1 MVARFD
7 MPFLGVLIG
16 LVFVLT
22 AAGGPEPSPQSAVPI
37 RVIAT
42 SSSVD
47 FPDEVVLTLEAESDA
62 RISEVRLYYRLG
74 SRNVRV
80 YGYPD
85 FTPSTRVKADFRIK
99 TGGSN
104 YLPSGVDIT
113 YSYTIRDE
121 NGNAFET
128 DSFTLEY
135 KDPTFEWERIV
146 RDELVV
152 LYHDRPFDRVDEVA
166 GDVAERTA
174 EVKSLLGLETSKPQ
188 KAVIFNGTR
197 EASRSFP
204 VISDRASQDG
214 LYAGFAYGDYDLFV
228 LVGLSRSGM
237 VHEMTHLLI
246 DEAID
251 SPFAVLPS
259 WLNEGLAMYFEPG
272 SGRRDSTVLRA
283 AQRDELLSLRS
294 MGSVPGQPSDV
305 RLFYAQAQSIVHY
318 MMETYGRERMGTML
332 RAINEGNRVDQAIQ
346 VAYGISIDDIELEW
360 QGQLGGTVSATP
372 AGDPG
377 TLGTTAIIAGSAA
390 IAVVAVIIRWL
401 RRIMAG
407 PVAEVDDP

>member
-1 MVARFD
+1 LKFAT
-7 MPFLGVLIG
+7 PLIG

-22 AAGGPEPSPQSAVPI
+22 AAGGPELSPQMAVPI
-37 RVIAT
+37 HVVST
-42 SSSVD
+42 SSSVH

-74 SRNVRV
+74 SRTVRV

-113 YSYTIRDE
+113 YNYRIVDE
-121 NGNAFET
+121 DGNAFET

-135 KDPTFEWERIV
+135 KDPTFQWKSIEH
-146 RDELVV
+146 DGFVV
-152 LYHDRPFDRVDEVA
+152 LYHDRPFERVDEVA
-166 GDVAERTA
+166 GDVAERLA
-174 EVKSLLGLETSKPQ
+174 EVKDLLGLETSKPQ
-188 KAVIFNGTR
+188 KAVIFNGSR

-214 LYAGFAYGDYDLFV
+214 IYAGFAYGDYDLFV
-228 LVGLSRSGM
+228 LVGLSLSGM

-283 AQRDELLSLRS
+283 AERDELLSLRS
-294 MGSVPGQPSDV
+294 TGSVPGRPSDV
-305 RLFYAQAQSIVHY
+305 RLFYAQAQSIVDY
-318 MMETYGRERMGTML
+318 MMETYGPERMGTTL
-332 RAINEGNRVDQAIQ
+332 KAINEGNRIDQAVQ
-346 VAYGISIDDIELEW
+346 VAYGMSLDDLEREW

-377 TLGTTAIIAGSAA
+377 TLGTTAIIAGSVV

-401 RRIMAG
+401 RRIMGG
-407 PVAEVDDP
+407 PVVEDPEL

>member
-1 MVARFD
+1 MKSAA
-7 MPFLGVLIG
+7 LLLG

-22 AAGGPEPSPQSAVPI
+22 AAGTPEPSPQAAVPI

-74 SRNVRV
+74 SRTVRV

-104 YLPSGVDIT
+104 YLPTGVDIT
-113 YSYTIRDE
+113 YNYSIVDE
-121 NGNAFET
+121 DGNAFET

-135 KDPTFEWERIV
+135 KDPTFQWKSIER
-146 RDELVV
+146 DGFVV
-152 LYHDRPFDRVDEVA
+152 LYHDRPFERVDEVA
-166 GDVAERTA
+166 GDVAERLA
-174 EVKSLLGLETSKPQ
+174 EVKDLLGLETSKPQ
-188 KAVIFNGTR
+188 KAVIFNGSR

-204 VISDRASQDG
+204 VISDRARQDG

-228 LVGLSRSGM
+228 LVGLSLSGM

-283 AQRDELLSLRS
+283 AERNELLPLRS
-294 MGSVPGQPSDV
+294 MGSVPGRPSDV
-305 RLFYAQAQSIVHY
+305 RLFYAQAQSIVDY
-318 MMETYGRERMGTML
+318 MMESYGPERMGTML
-332 RAINEGNRVDQAIQ
+332 EAINEGNRVDQAIR
-346 VAYGISIDDIELEW
+346 VAYGTSMDDLEREW
-360 QGQLGGTVSATP
+360 QGQLGGNVSATP

-377 TLGTTAIIAGSAA
+377 TLGTTAIIAGSVA
-390 IAVVAVIIRWL
+390 IAVAAVIIRWL
-401 RRIMAG
+401 RRIMGG
-407 PVAEVDDP
+407 PVVEDPEP